1 MKTFFSKII
10 FSLGLILCLG
20 LVGCGKAPE
29 VPPNNGDEIVEPSQ
43 PEKPTDPENPVKP
56 PIEEEKPSYDL
67 TEKFKTLADEVLGVL
82 DMNIDMGLDFE
93 QLLDK
98 IVTKDKI
105 ELLINL
111 SEDEIDD
118 EYLQEEI
125 KLVIEDSGIENLKL
139 TYIHENGTLQI
150 LITIA

>member
-1 MKTFFSKII
+1 MVKP
-10 FSLGLILCLG
+10 
-20 LVGCGKAPE
+20 KAPE

-43 PEKPTDPENPVKP
+43 PEKPTDPENPVNP

-93 QLLDK
+93 QLLEK

-150 LITIA
+150 LITKA